1 MGKLRTSIETVTKT
15 ATVLEKAVETLLDT
29 REKETNNF
37 MHMTDLCRGGAE
49 VMYMYLMEKYK
60 KEGKKI
66 EAQHKDTIKDVL
78 DPKLATLIKGMAD
91 SQAKVVKL
99 MEERDKTQRV
109 GTEIKTKAQALR
121 KDLTDIQK
129 VIDKKRKG
137 WLLSSKYKSKLKGY
151 EDSLAA
157 LDKALEGVE
166 KAMPGRNY
174 GKSIDPS
181 QWKFTAATTVGHIKE
196 VSSRYLDMDIK
207 MTKTEDEEQAKKFR
221 GRGFG
226 NSLEGLKKWAAEA
239 DEMEKVD

>member
-1 MGKLRTSIETVTKT
+1 MGKLRTSIETITKT

-60 KEGKKI
+60 KDGKKI
-66 EAQHKDTIKDVL
+66 EDHHKDTIKDVL

-91 SQAKVVKL
+91 SQAKVAKL
-99 MEERDKTQRV
+99 IDERDKTQKV
-109 GTEIKTKAQALR
+109 GNEIKAKATDLR
-121 KDLTDIQK
+121 KELATVQAT
-129 VIDKKRKG
+129 IDKKKKK
-137 WLLSSKYKSKLKGY
+137 WLTSAKYKSKLAGY
-151 EDSLAA
+151 ESAVKDLDTALA
-157 LDKALEGVE
+157 GVE

-174 GKSIDPS
+174 GKSVDPNE
-181 QWKFTAATTVGHIKE
+181 WKFTAATTVGRIKE

-239 DEMEKVD
+239 DEMEKID